1 MHGRV
6 VFLRFQM
13 GEDFGRHAEFR
24 RQAFFQ
30 QRRQPMCLA
39 DGHGVREQQV
49 HFDELPIPRCAV
61 ANTVILQSQFAA
73 NGIQLV
79 TDLLYRSDYFASLR
93 QTLPGALRL
102 NTGR

>member
-1 MHGRV
+1 
-6 VFLRFQM
+6 
-13 GEDFGRHAEFR
+13 
-24 RQAFFQ
+24 
-30 QRRQPMCLA
+30 
-39 DGHGVREQQV
+39 
-49 HFDELPIPRCAV
+49 
-61 ANTVILQSQFAA
+61 VILQSQFAA